1 LTNGG
6 KLGGEIRAVGL
17 SRNWYVNANMRFIVD
32 CYKILETNRPG
43 SSFNKDDPYG
53 VTVRGQVFW

>member
-1 LTNGG
+1 
-6 KLGGEIRAVGL
+6 VGL